1 MIHVCYTSLKQII
14 NWAGKL
20 MRLDFF
26 LIIIGILLAV
36 AMVLTLLYGK
46 PYSLHGYGSKLPA
59 TQVHPFSYPVSFSLM
74 AYAVAPHTSLL
85 MPCYG
90 LPCRIG

>member
-1 MIHVCYTSLKQII
+1 MSVILSLNEAEQSTR
-14 NWAGKL
+14 AGKL

-46 PYSLHGYGSKLPA
+46 QYSLHGYGSKLPA
-59 TQVHPFSYPVSFSLM
+59 TQVHPVIYPV
-74 AYAVAPHTSLL
+74 
-85 MPCYG
+85 
-90 LPCRIG
+90 

>member
-1 MIHVCYTSLKQII
+1 MMHVCYTSLKRII
-14 NWAGKL
+14 NRAGKL

-46 PYSLHGYGSKLPA
+46 EYSRHVYGFNL
-59 TQVHPFSYPVSFSLM
+59 T
-74 AYAVAPHTSLL
+74 AP
-85 MPCYG
+85 
-90 LPCRIG
+90 RILSSA

>member
-1 MIHVCYTSLKQII
+1 MGPEERVIHVCYTFLECKPTI
-14 NWAGKL
+14 NRAGKL

-46 PYSLHGYGSKLPA
+46 PYSLHGYGSKWPA
-59 TQVHPFSYPVSFSLM
+59 TQVHPFISPV
-74 AYAVAPHTSLL
+74 
-85 MPCYG
+85 
-90 LPCRIG
+90 

>member
-1 MIHVCYTSLKQII
+1 
-14 NWAGKL
+14 

-46 PYSLHGYGSKLPA
+46 PYSLHGYGSKWPA
-59 TQVHPFSYPVSFSLM
+59 TQVHPFISPV
-74 AYAVAPHTSLL
+74 
-85 MPCYG
+85 
-90 LPCRIG
+90 

>member
-1 MIHVCYTSLKQII
+1 MGPEERVIHVCYTFLKRKPTI
-14 NWAGKL
+14 NRAGKL

-46 PYSLHGYGSKLPA
+46 QHSLHGYGSKLPI
-59 TQVHPFSYPVSFSLM
+59 TQVHPFIYPV
-74 AYAVAPHTSLL
+74 
-85 MPCYG
+85 
-90 LPCRIG
+90 

>member
-1 MIHVCYTSLKQII
+1 MGPEERVIHVCYTFLKCKPTI
-14 NWAGKL
+14 NRAGKL

-46 PYSLHGYGSKLPA
+46 QHSLHGYGSKLPV
-59 TQVHPFSYPVSFSLM
+59 TQVHPFIYPV
-74 AYAVAPHTSLL
+74 
-85 MPCYG
+85 
-90 LPCRIG
+90 

>member
-1 MIHVCYTSLKQII
+1 MNHVCYTSLKRTN
-14 NWAGKL
+14 NWAGRL

-59 TQVHPFSYPVSFSLM
+59 TQVHPSISPV
-74 AYAVAPHTSLL
+74 
-85 MPCYG
+85 
-90 LPCRIG
+90 